1 MKKLLLS
8 LAVVLASTAAHA
20 ADMTG
25 TWDVDG
31 AVYGNPVKY
40 SCAFKQDGD
49 ALTGTAHMGDKDYA
63 VTGSTKD
70 KDATWQFEVEYNG
83 APLTIVFTGTLT
95 SEAAIKG
102 TIAVAGVSGEFTGTK
117 K

>member
-1 MKKLLLS
+1 MKRLLLS
-8 LAVVLASTAAHA
+8 AVVLLASTAAHA
-20 ADMTG
+20 ADMAG

-40 SCAFKQDGD
+40 SCAFTQDGD
-49 ALTGTAHMGDKDYA
+49 ALTGTAHLGDKDYA

-70 KDATWQFEVEYNG
+70 KAATWQFEVEYNG
-83 APLTIVFTGTLT
+83 APLTIVFNGTLT
-95 SEAAIKG
+95 SDTAIAGK
-102 TIAVAGVSGEFTGTK
+102 IAVAGVEGEFTGTK